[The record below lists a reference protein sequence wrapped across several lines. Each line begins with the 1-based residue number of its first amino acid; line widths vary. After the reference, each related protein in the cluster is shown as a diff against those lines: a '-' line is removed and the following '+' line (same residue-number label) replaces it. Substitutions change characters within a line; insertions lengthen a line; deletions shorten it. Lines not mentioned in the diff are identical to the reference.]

1 MPLKKSTR
9 SKTSATKKSS
19 ATGARSTK
27 KSKTP
32 TWSVGAGTML
42 LAAMCVTGA
51 VIVIAARELTPASRA
66 AAAAV
71 TTSDSEMAND
81 SPKTAPASSTTDA
94 PESVMAKAPENETLE
109 AKGTVGRTAPV
120 TIFGCLQQSNST
132 FRLTD
137 TDGVDAPKSRSW
149 KTAFLKKGAASI
161 EVTDPGNRNRLASH
175 VGQRLSVT
183 GTLVDRQMQVRSIR
197 RISASCE

>member
-9 SKTSATKKSS
+9 SKTAAPKKSP
-19 ATGARSTK
+19 ATGARSRK

-42 LAAMCVTGA
+42 VAAMCVTGA
-51 VIVIAARELTPASRA
+51 VIVIAARELTPAPRA
-66 AAAAV
+66 AAV
-71 TTSDSEMAND
+71 DTANE
-81 SPKTAPASSTTDA
+81 SVVATESSKVPSSTTDA
-94 PESVMAKAPENETLE
+94 PESVMANAPETDPLE
-109 AKGTVGRTAPV
+109 PKGTVGRTAPV
-120 TIFGCLQQSNST
+120 TIFGCLQQSNSA

-183 GTLVDRQMQVRSIR
+183 GTLADRQMQVRSIR
-197 RISASCE
+197 RISASCD

>member
-9 SKTSATKKSS
+9 SKTTATKKSS
-19 ATGARSTK
+19 GSGTRSK
-27 KSKTP
+27 KTSKTP

-51 VIVIAARELTPASRA
+51 VIVIAARELTPAPRA
-66 AAAAV
+66 ASADLA
-71 TTSDSEMAND
+71 SDSVVATE
-81 SPKTAPASSTTDA
+81 SPKAPSSTSASVA
-94 PESVMAKAPENETLE
+94 PESVMANAPESDALET
-109 AKGTVGRTAPV
+109 KGTVGRTAPV
-120 TIFGCLQQSNST
+120 TIFGCLQQSDSA

-149 KTAFLKKGAASI
+149 KTAFLKKGATSI
-161 EVTDPGNRNRLASH
+161 AVTDPGNRNRLASH

-197 RISASCE
+197 RISPSCD